1 MQKME
6 TIEIRSM
13 TAEDVPQA
21 AMIEK
26 QNFTLPWEEKSFVQA
41 LEKKETVYL
50 TALDNGKVVGYI
62 GMWTVLDEGEITN
75 VSVKK
80 ECQGKHIGR
89 RLLTALEEEGRKEG

>member
-41 LEKKETVYL
+41 LEKKENYGV
-50 TALDNGKVVGYI
+50 
-62 GMWTVLDEGEITN
+62 
-75 VSVKK
+75 
-80 ECQGKHIGR
+80 
-89 RLLTALEEEGRKEG
+89 RLEHRDIDKDPVTKRK